1 MGKDDTKE
9 NNEIKNKYH
18 EGSKQKVKENHAKT
32 NHQISR
38 KEAINDTTKDDDI
51 EEHNEMKI
59 NHEGSKQEVKENHA
73 RTNHQ
78 FSQRKAINEKRK
90 DLEIINKCEKC
101 GQICPTFESLIEHH
115 IKTDYIQCGMCH
127 KEFETEYDLED
138 HEETHRDSP
147 WSDFICETCGE
158 AIQCKDYA
166 QIHYFCHNT
175 PEILEGIRKYKGD
188 IFKLMMKIAPEIISD
203 KIGVLEIKEDK
214 EALAI
219 KKALEIKDIEERRR
233 KLALKIT

>member
-1 MGKDDTKE
+1 MG
-9 NNEIKNKYH
+9 I
-18 EGSKQKVKENHAKT
+18 
-32 NHQISR
+32 R
-38 KEAINDTTKDDDI
+38 
-51 EEHNEMKI
+51 
-59 NHEGSKQEVKENHA
+59 
-73 RTNHQ
+73 
-78 FSQRKAINEKRK
+78 
-90 DLEIINKCEKC
+90 
-101 GQICPTFESLIEHH
+101 
-115 IKTDYIQCGMCH
+115 TDYIQCGMCH

-203 KIGVLEIKEDK
+203 KTGVLEIKEDKEDLEERRKQLAFKIKEDK

-219 KKALEIKDIEERRR
+219 KDDKKASEESIKKAEEE
-233 KLALKIT
+233 ALKIKRKEEIEEVKT